1 MKKLWQQIEIG
12 LTLIVSLQV
21 MADRIIG
28 MRTTLRENL
37 EKKGS
42 TLPWQHITNQVQ
54 LNLFNAQ
61 LFQSTLSSFP
71 LLIFFNPFFFRYI
84 GLQASILVRKRDRE
98 PSEVFRIRIE
108 LPTSSSYP
116 TVQVLVPCPSIG

>member
-84 GLQASILVRKRDRE
+84 GL